1 MFGYEWF
8 ALLGVAVAVLAGG
21 LAKGVTAIGLPI
33 IFLVIAV
40 NFVPPQTALAIIT
53 IPILVTNLW
62 QVCRGPSVMQPVKRF
77 WPMLIAFVICM
88 YIGSLIAAS
97 VDSATMFLLIGISV
111 LIFTVSQFVT
121 PMKTP
126 LSPVLE
132 KVLGPF
138 VGVIAGLMGG
148 ISTVWGPPIMMYLF
162 TLHLPKDMW
171 TRSIGA
177 IYLIGAVPLTI
188 FYWKNGI
195 LNPDNIW
202 LSVAACVPVM
212 IGTLIGE
219 SLRRHVNEALFR
231 KILLFALF
239 IMALNLLRRALF

>member
-8 ALLGVAVAVLAGG
+8 ALSGVALAVLAGG
-21 LAKGVTAIGLPI
+21 LAKGLTAIGLPI

-40 NFVPPQTALAIIT
+40 NFVSPQLAVAIIT

-62 QVCRGPSVMQPVKRF
+62 QVCRGGSIVAPIKRF
-77 WPMLIAFVICM
+77 WPMIIPFVICM
-88 YIGSLIAAS
+88 YIGSLIVAS
-97 VDSATMFLLIGISV
+97 VDSSTMFLLIGISV
-111 LIFTVSQFVT
+111 LIFTISQLVT

-132 KVLGPF
+132 KVLGPMA
-138 VGVIAGLMGG
+138 GVIGGLMGG
-148 ISTVWGPPIMMYLF
+148 ISTVWGPPLMMYLF

-171 TRSIGA
+171 TRTIGA
-177 IYLIGAVPLTI
+177 VYLIGAVPLTI

-195 LNPDNIW
+195 LNPSNVW

-212 IGTLIGE
+212 IGTIIGE
-219 SLRRHVNEALFR
+219 SLRKYVNEVLFR
-231 KILLFALF
+231 KILLIALF
-239 IMALNLLRRALF
+239 IMGLNLLRRALF